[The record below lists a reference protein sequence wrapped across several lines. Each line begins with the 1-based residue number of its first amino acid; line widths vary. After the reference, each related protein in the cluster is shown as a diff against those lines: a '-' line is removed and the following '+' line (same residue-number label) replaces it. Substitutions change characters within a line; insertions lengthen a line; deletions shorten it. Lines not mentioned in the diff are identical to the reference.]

1 MHSSASPSRSRG
13 DALLSTERCFA
24 PLASGAAPVPGR
36 SGGGLSWRRM
46 RRVRW
51 LALLVALAIAGCRS
65 DKAPVGQE
73 PAVEED
79 AEQARID
86 QLRSLPYLTYSRKP
100 AGEGEASGV
109 VRYDSARSW
118 PGYNLYV
125 IRGICRADLVDMRG
139 RVVNSWSSTPCQRW
153 AQAELLPEGD
163 LLVVGR
169 ATKRSR
175 YLLRLSWQ
183 GKVIWQKDIPSHH
196 DIERTPSGALL
207 ALTLTNR
214 RVVMNEKGRLI
225 VDNLLALLDESGE
238 VVESRSLFD
247 ILSADPA
254 QRALVDNRARE
265 GKANDL
271 LHANS
276 VEWMREKHLFG
287 TSPLYRMD
295 HILVSLRHQ
304 DIVAIVDW
312 RQRRL
317 VWWWGRGELSGP
329 HDATLLENGQVLVFD
344 NGLGRGWSR
353 VVQIDPVSN
362 RIVWQYKAKPPE
374 SFFSSAL
381 GSCQRLPNG
390 NTLIANSESG
400 EAFEVT
406 SEGEV
411 VWKFVT
417 PHQNSRHQ
425 RATIVRM
432 KRYDPALVER
442 LLRAPVAG

>member
-1 MHSSASPSRSRG
+1 MSDHLGGR
-13 DALLSTERCFA
+13 L
-24 PLASGAAPVPGR
+24 PLH
-36 SGGGLSWRRM
+36 WM
-46 RRVRW
+46 RRIRR
-51 LALLVALAIAGCRS
+51 LALLLVLGIAGCRS
-65 DKAPVGQE
+65 DTTPVGQE
-73 PAVEED
+73 PADKER

-86 QLRSLPYLTYSRKP
+86 ELRSLPYLAFSKKS
-100 AGEGEASGV
+100 AAEAERSGV
-109 VRYDSARSW
+109 VRYDSSRSW
-118 PGYNLYV
+118 PGYNLYT

-139 RVVNSWSSTPCQRW
+139 RLVNSWSYTPCQRW

-169 ATKRSR
+169 ETKRKR

-183 GKVIWQKDIPSHH
+183 GKVIWKKDVQSHH
-196 DIERTPSGALL
+196 DIERTPSGTLL

-214 RVVMNEKGRLI
+214 RVVLNENERLI
-225 VDNLLALLDESGE
+225 VDNFLTRFDESGE
-238 VVESRSLFD
+238 FVDSLSLFD
-247 ILSADPA
+247 LLSADPTK
-254 QRALVDNRARE
+254 RALLANRARE

-276 VEWMREKHLFG
+276 IEWMREEHLFG
-287 TSPLYRMD
+287 TSPLYGPD

-304 DIVAIVDW
+304 DIAAIVDW

-317 VWWWGRGELSGP
+317 IWWWGRGELSGP
-329 HDATLLENGQVLVFD
+329 HDATLLENGQILVFD

-353 VVQIDPVSN
+353 IVQIDPVNN
-362 RIVWQYKAKPPE
+362 RIVWQYKAEPPE
-374 SFFSSAL
+374 SFFSIAL

-390 NTLIANSESG
+390 NTLISNSESG

-406 SEGEV
+406 AAGEV

-417 PHQNSRHQ
+417 PHQNARHQ

-432 KRYDPALVER
+432 KRYDPANIEP
-442 LLRAPVAG
+442 LLRSPKAG

>member
-1 MHSSASPSRSRG
+1 MTDPLG
-13 DALLSTERCFA
+13 DLRPLLRLGRIGCLALLS
-24 PLASGAAPVPGR
+24 
-36 SGGGLSWRRM
+36 
-46 RRVRW
+46 
-51 LALLVALAIAGCRS
+51 ALAIAGCRA
-65 DKAPVGQE
+65 DTTQVGPE
-73 PAVEED
+73 RAEKEG

-86 QLRSLPYLTYSRKP
+86 ELRSLPYLTFARRP

-118 PGYNLYV
+118 PGYNLYT

-139 RVVNSWSSTPCQRW
+139 RVVHSWSHTPCQRW

-169 ATKRSR
+169 ETKRKR

-183 GKVIWQKDIPSHH
+183 GKVIWKKDLPSHH
-196 DIERTPSGALL
+196 DIERTPSGDLL
-207 ALTLTNR
+207 MLTLANR
-214 RVVMNEKGRLI
+214 RVVMNENKRLI
-225 VDNLLALLDESGE
+225 VDNFLTRLDESGE
-238 VVESRSLFD
+238 IVDSLSLFD
-247 ILSADPA
+247 LLSADPA
-254 QRALVDNRARE
+254 RRALVANRARE

-276 VEWMREKHLFG
+276 IEWMREEHLFG
-287 TSPLYRMD
+287 TSPLYGAD
-295 HILVSLRHQ
+295 NVLVSLRHQ

-329 HDATLLENGQVLVFD
+329 HDATLLDNGQILIFD
-344 NGLGRGWSR
+344 NGLARGWSR
-353 VVQIDPVSN
+353 IVQVDPVSR
-362 RIVWQYKAKPPE
+362 RIVWQYAADPPE
-374 SFFSSAL
+374 SFYSIAL

-390 NTLIANSESG
+390 NTLISNSESG

-406 SEGEV
+406 AEGEV

-417 PHQNSRHQ
+417 PHQNAQHQ

-432 KRYDPALVER
+432 KRYAPAVIDP
-442 LLRAPVAG
+442 LLRAPQAG